1 MSFSKPKMAS
11 WTGSIRTLVLKE
23 MNLYAWV
30 VPKTSLRRV
39 LYFPTAN
46 MFDFNEQTKQPILL
60 LLPAVAVIVMAVC
73 KCPSIPTL
81 MVSTLVAVVL
91 AMLVQGQT
99 LSGILNILDS
109 GFSIDTALPEFNRL
123 VNRGGL
129 QSMPWTAALGIL
141 GMLYGSI
148 MEKAG
153 LLEALLSKMDPLVKS
168 TGGLVTAVVLTC
180 TLLLMATASQTL
192 AIVVGGRMYIGEFK
206 KKNLLPQTLS
216 RTLEDSGTIISPLV
230 PWSLCGAYMA
240 GTLGVSTMSYLPLS
254 LIHI

>member
-1 MSFSKPKMAS
+1 M
-11 WTGSIRTLVLKE
+11 
-23 MNLYAWV
+23 
-30 VPKTSLRRV
+30 
-39 LYFPTAN
+39 
-46 MFDFNEQTKQPILL
+46 
-60 LLPAVAVIVMAVC
+60 PAVAVIVMAVC

-91 AMLVQGQT
+91 AMLVQGQS

-129 QSMPWTAALGIL
+129 QSMLWTAALGIL

-148 MEKAG
+148 MEKTG

-216 RTLEDSGTIISPLV
+216 RTLEDSGTIISPQPSGSVVSVRRLYGGHLGGLHHVVSALCHVLLAV
-230 PWSLCGAYMA
+230 PCTGHCIWLHRQILLEDRRKVQPESLPA
-240 GTLGVSTMSYLPLS
+240 
-254 LIHI
+254 

>member
-1 MSFSKPKMAS
+1 M
-11 WTGSIRTLVLKE
+11 VLKE
-23 MNLYAWV
+23 TNLYAWV

-60 LLPAVAVIVMAVC
+60 LLPAMAVIVMAVC

-123 VNRGGL
+123 VNGGGL

-148 MEKAG
+148 MEKTG
-153 LLEALLSKMDPLVKS
+153 LLEALLSKWIL
-168 TGGLVTAVVLTC
+168 
-180 TLLLMATASQTL
+180 
-192 AIVVGGRMYIGEFK
+192 
-206 KKNLLPQTLS
+206 
-216 RTLEDSGTIISPLV
+216 
-230 PWSLCGAYMA
+230 W
-240 GTLGVSTMSYLPLS
+240 
-254 LIHI
+254 

>member
-1 MSFSKPKMAS
+1 M
-11 WTGSIRTLVLKE
+11 E
-23 MNLYAWV
+23 
-30 VPKTSLRRV
+30 
-39 LYFPTAN
+39 
-46 MFDFNEQTKQPILL
+46 D
-60 LLPAVAVIVMAVC
+60 
-73 KCPSIPTL
+73 
-81 MVSTLVAVVL
+81 VL
-91 AMLVQGQT
+91 AIRDEYRLQEWSQIIQAGQNSG
-99 LSGILNILDS
+99 LSILNILDS

-129 QSMPWTAALGIL
+129 QSMLWTAALGIL

-148 MEKAG
+148 MEKTG

-240 GTLGVSTMSYLPLS
+240 GTLGVSTMSYLPFAMFCWLWMNAS
-254 LIHI
+254 RREFLWNFSERIRVRW

>member
-1 MSFSKPKMAS
+1 M
-11 WTGSIRTLVLKE
+11 
-23 MNLYAWV
+23 
-30 VPKTSLRRV
+30 
-39 LYFPTAN
+39 
-46 MFDFNEQTKQPILL
+46 
-60 LLPAVAVIVMAVC
+60 PAVVVIVMAVC

-129 QSMPWTAALGIL
+129 QSMLWTAALGIL

-148 MEKAG
+148 MEKTG

-206 KKNLLPQTLS
+206 KKNLLPQTLRHDHQPS
-216 RTLEDSGTIISPLV
+216 GSLVSVRRLYGGHLGGLHHVVPALCHVLLAVPCTGHCIWLYRQILLEDRRKVQPE
-230 PWSLCGAYMA
+230 SLPAQHIDGSV
-240 GTLGVSTMSYLPLS
+240 LINS
-254 LIHI
+254 LR